1 MSAPELFL
9 LTPYRLPTQN
19 TLYLGEDDVA
29 AFLNGYAAL
38 WHPAALVGANGPP
51 RPASPY
57 DHEQPGPNIYALPES
72 PPLLLPDDWEER
84 ARAAGAVFFRAGTD
98 RAVTIATL
106 KEALRPL
113 AESDPVRKAL
123 LELDAE
129 KIAPFP
135 GIGLGFLHVEA
146 LFEAMSHDNLLSA
159 SDLWADVKN
168 ALTALTGPDADEPR
182 RHLQAAADRLL
193 SAREVL
199 YPVTMHVVDLLLLD
213 PDKLDAPWP
222 AAFERGNP
230 LNVIACAS
238 LLERLGREQPDRLA
252 ALREHVGRDAVEV
265 CGGPYLER
273 EDVLLPLESQM
284 WNLVKGQA
292 AYQELLGKDVR
303 VFARRRFGFHP
314 QTPMLLQSVGMN
326 RALLLHF
333 DESTIPTHRGCVV
346 NWPAPDGKQVE
357 SFARTP
363 YPADSPQTGF
373 HLAHYWH
380 KTIMSDQAAT
390 LPILHRGKK
399 AAPWYDDLLELS
411 RFAPVLGR
419 WTTVSGYLNEV
430 IGGDYASASEA
441 DEFHD
446 DYLVD
451 RTATEPVG
459 ENVTVATR
467 LSTPQPVSYFAGQV
481 RNRRKLDT
489 AWTLTALFR
498 SLGGKTL
505 TEVETLETSLAR
517 IEDQFETGEA
527 VPGEEF
533 DRLMR
538 RAAERLAQRLVAR
551 GAANRG
557 YLLLNP
563 CGYTRRVVVDLPD
576 TPHLLPTGDLVKAC
590 QVEGTT
596 LRAVVEVPALGYA
609 WLPRG
614 GDPAVKPSGKR
625 LKLADEKALRN
636 EFFEAEIDPQT
647 GGLRSI
653 RDHRTRTA
661 RLGQMLVFNPGST
674 MRAESI
680 KVTSSGPALGEIVT
694 EGTLVD
700 AQQQVIATYRQRFQA
715 WIGRPMLDLHIEI
728 NPIQPPS
735 GYPWHAFY
743 GARFAW
749 RDAREPLLRGVNGT
763 GYLTTHTRP
772 QSPEYLEIRQGQQNT
787 VIFPGGLPFQQRQGG
802 FMLDVLLIT
811 PGEECRT
818 FDLGI
823 GIDRFSPA
831 QTAQGMVTPV
841 VMVPTTQGPPHVGA
855 TGWLAHLDASNLLLT
870 SLRPGADGSDAVTAR
885 LIECAGVGTSG
896 QFRFVRNPTRATSLD
911 ARGTSLIDLTVE
923 EDCVRLDVG
932 RNEMVQTRVEFG
944 G

>member
-1 MSAPELFL
+1 MSTRELFL
-9 LTPYRLPTQN
+9 LSPYRLPTQN
-19 TLYLGEDDVA
+19 TLYIADDDVA

-38 WHPAALVGANGPP
+38 WHPAALLGASGLP

-57 DHEQPGPNIYALPES
+57 DHEQPGAHLYALPES

-84 ARAAGAVFFRAGTD
+84 ARAAGAIFFRAGPD
-98 RAVTIATL
+98 RDTTLANL

-113 AESDPVRKAL
+113 AESDPARMAL
-123 LELDAE
+123 MDLDAA
-129 KIAPFP
+129 KVAPFF

-146 LFEAMSHDNLLSA
+146 LFEAMSHDNLLSG
-159 SDLWADVKN
+159 SDLWQEVAS
-168 ALTALTGPDADEPR
+168 ALAALTGPDADESR
-182 RHLQAAADRLL
+182 RHLQTAADRLL
-193 SAREVL
+193 LAREVL

-222 AAFERGNP
+222 AAFERGSP

-252 ALREHVGRDAVEV
+252 ALREHVERDAAEV
-265 CGGPYLER
+265 CGGPYVER
-273 EDVLLPLESQM
+273 EDALLPLESQM
-284 WNLVKGQA
+284 WNLVKGQTV
-292 AYQELLGKDVR
+292 YQELLGQEVR
-303 VFARRRFGFHP
+303 VFGRRRFGFHP
-314 QTPMLLQSVGMN
+314 QTPMLLHSVGMN
-326 RALLLHF
+326 RALLLRF

-380 KTIMSDQAAT
+380 KTIMADQAAT
-390 LPILHRGKK
+390 LPLLQRGKK
-399 AAPWYDDLLELS
+399 AGPWYDDLLELS

-430 IGGDYASASEA
+430 IGGDYSSASEA

-446 DYLVD
+446 DYLVE

-459 ENVTVATR
+459 ENALVATR
-467 LSTPQPVSYFAGQV
+467 LVTPHSVSAFASQV

-489 AWTLTALFR
+489 AWTLAALFR
-498 SLGGKTL
+498 SLGGKPSMAG
-505 TEVETLETSLAR
+505 EPLETTLSRL
-517 IEDQFETGEA
+517 EDSSESGENVA
-527 VPGEEF
+527 GVEF
-533 DRLMR
+533 DRLVKE
-538 RAAERLAQRLVAR
+538 AAEPLARRLVAR
-551 GAANRG
+551 GAAQAG

-576 TPHLLPTGDLVKAC
+576 TPHLLATGGPVKAC

-596 LRAVVEVPALGYA
+596 LRAVVEVPALGFA

-614 GDPAVKPSGKR
+614 GDPTVKPSGKR
-625 LKLADEKALRN
+625 MKLADEKSLRN

-647 GGLRSI
+647 GGLRAI
-653 RDHRTRTA
+653 RDHQTRTA
-661 RLGQMLVFNPGST
+661 RVGQMLVFNPGST
-674 MRAESI
+674 MRLGSV
-680 KVTSSGPALGEIVT
+680 KVTSSGPALGEVVT

-700 AQQQVIATYRQRFQA
+700 AQQQVIATYRQRFQV
-715 WIGRPMLDLHIEI
+715 WIGRPMLDLRIELH
-728 NPIQPPS
+728 PTQPPS
-735 GYPWHAFY
+735 GYPWHSFY

-749 RDAREPLLRGVNGT
+749 RDAREPLLRGVNGF
-763 GYLTTHTRP
+763 GYLTTHNRP
-772 QSPEYLEIRQGQQNT
+772 QSPEYLELRQGKQNT
-787 VIFPGGLPFQQRQGG
+787 VLFPGGLPFQQRQGG

-841 VMVPTTQGPPHVGA
+841 VMVPTTQGPPHIGA

-870 SLRPGADGSDAVTAR
+870 SLRPAASGADAVTAR
-885 LIECAGVGTSG
+885 LIETAGVGASG

-911 ARGTSLIDLTVE
+911 ARGNTLIDLTVE
-923 EDCVRLDVG
+923 EDAVRLDVG
-932 RNEMVQTRVEFG
+932 RNEMVQLRVEFG
-944 G
+944 D